1 MYRMNPYNRSTPR
14 DRLDPRMLEKLS
26 HEQHR
31 DNNGGCGCDG
41 REHHTHTEM
50 RSACPI
56 TPQCGARNEMPN
68 GCGCGCGYEPD
79 GNMYP
84 TDFNTTL
91 AMVYSPLQEFQN
103 LYCEEEALIA
113 GTIFKELDKPFYGPK
128 CHGGCHHE

>member
-31 DNNGGCGCDG
+31 GNTGGCGCDG
-41 REHHTHTEM
+41 GEHHTHTEM

-56 TPQCGARNEMPN
+56 TRQCGERNEMPS
-68 GCGCGCGYEPD
+68 GCGCGCQSD
-79 GNMYP
+79 GNTYP
-84 TDFNTTL
+84 ADFNTTL

-103 LYCEEEALIA
+103 LYCEEEGLMA
-113 GTIFKELDKPFYGPK
+113 GTIFRELDKPFYGPK
-128 CHGGCHHE
+128 CYGGYHHE